1 MLGCRIVGHSARF
14 SAAGSTMSWHCDRC
28 GAELGTK
35 TYASEA
41 SARRYAQAFDRRDS
55 DDLGR
60 RAPLLGMLPLRLW
73 RRLKERVERPG

>member
-1 MLGCRIVGHSARF
+1 MLSCRILGHSARF
-14 SAAGSTMSWHCDRC
+14 TADGREMQWSCERCD
-28 GAELGTK
+28 AELGTK

-41 SARRYAQAFDRRDS
+41 EARRYAQAFDRRDS

-73 RRLKERVERPG
+73 RRIKERTERTV